1 MLRIKIII
9 LDINYVLG
17 VENSQLFM
25 LCTYTDSFLWVNSPT
40 VFRPFEQSKSTCR
53 KKINELDQAMTIR
66 CQVPLLTYIKNLLSW
81 RHALLQWH
89 QLLGPK
95 DQLTWLTFEPYF
107 YPSRTPGKRK
117 MESDTEVKLT
127 PTQSKISF
135 MYMFWIPV
143 KYRLFNLN
151 TRTTG

>member
-81 RHALLQWH
+81 RHALLQCH

-117 MESDTEVKLT
+117 MESGTEIKLT
-127 PTQSKISF
+127 AIQSKISF
-135 MYMFWIPV
+135 MYTFWIPV
-143 KYRLFNLN
+143 EYISFNLN
-151 TRTTG
+151 TRITG